1 MTCAGT
7 EVKFVEVHVNFVKK
21 DSTLLSNEEIQEA
34 GKKDR
39 ITKASD
45 HCQQGMEQVNTL
57 IGNEGLNVMIW

>member
-45 HCQQGMEQVNTL
+45 HRQQGMEQVNTL
-57 IGNEGLNVMIW
+57 IGNEGLNIMIW